1 MFKLM
6 GKEIN
11 AIFGVQI
18 ILIWTYEADD
28 SVISNQADLKLHFLK
43 TKNGMNF

>member
-11 AIFGVQI
+11 AILDDKLSLSGPMKIVAI
-18 ILIWTYEADD
+18 IY
-28 SVISNQADLKLHFLK
+28 Q
-43 TKNGMNF
+43 

>member
-11 AIFGVQI
+11 AILGDQI
-18 ILIWTYEADD
+18 IHIWTHGVNTECVLIWKFVLIGTDTIF
-28 SVISNQADLKLHFLK
+28 VLF
-43 TKNGMNF
+43 